1 MCVCVLSDV
10 NTDYLVTPLTLEYPS
25 ILCATVVIVDDLALE
40 TLIEEFT
47 INVTGTSIT
56 GGANALVLPSI
67 TVEIEDNESNLALI
81 LVTAGSIQM

>member
-47 INVTGTSIT
+47 INVTGTSIP

-67 TVEIEDNESNLALI
+67 TVQIEDNESNLALI